1 MPRRILLAAD
11 SEAFANAVRREL
23 EPAREVEVVAPG
35 AAAAAAAGRRFGA
48 AIVRGT
54 AGPKV
59 LATLRAADPLL
70 PLVVVFLDRKEAG
83 AHPAPRADATLV
95 GPLGGSVV
103 TAACALAEELRA
115 RGERIAALEARLAR
129 PARASAELD
138 FLKRL
143 LLTEVKRSRRYGY
156 PLSLVLLGVD
166 RWEEVVRGVGA
177 GARTRLLGEL
187 LGAVSGGLRDID
199 VAVPFSDERLLV
211 LMPHTKEEG
220 ALRVA
225 RRLCALV
232 RDRPGLP
239 RITATIGVAAH
250 AGDGTVSFAALVK
263 RASDALRRGRDA
275 GGDRVEAADPP
286 KKRER
291 ISIG

>member
-11 SEAFANAVRREL
+11 VDPLSDALLRDLA
-23 EPAREVEVVAPG
+23 PAGEVEVVAP
-35 AAAAAAAGRRFGA
+35 AAAAAAAGARRFAA

-59 LATLRAADPLL
+59 LAALRAADRLL
-70 PLVVVFLDRKEAG
+70 PIVAVFADRREAA
-83 AHPAPRADATLV
+83 AHPPPRADATLV
-95 GPLGGSVV
+95 GPLTGSAL
-103 TAACALAEELRA
+103 TATCALAAEVRA
-115 RGERIAALEARLAR
+115 RGERIEALESRLAR
-129 PARASAELD
+129 PARASAELE

-156 PLSLVLLGVD
+156 PLSLVLVGVD
-166 RWEEVVRGVGA
+166 RWDEAVRGSGA
-177 GARTRLLGEL
+177 AARAQLLGDL
-187 LGAVSGGLRDID
+187 LGVVSGGLRDID

-211 LMPHTKEEG
+211 LMPHTKEDG

-232 RDRPGLP
+232 RDRARHP
-239 RITATIGVAAH
+239 RVTVTIGVAAH
-250 AGDGTVSFAALVK
+250 SGDGTVSFAGLVK

-286 KKRER
+286 KRRER
-291 ISIG
+291 VSIG